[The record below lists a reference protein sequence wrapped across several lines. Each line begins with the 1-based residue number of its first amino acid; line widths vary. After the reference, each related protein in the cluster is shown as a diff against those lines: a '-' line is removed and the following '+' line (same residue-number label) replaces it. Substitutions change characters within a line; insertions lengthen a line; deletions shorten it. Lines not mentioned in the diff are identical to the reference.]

1 MTNIYPKDFFKTLNN
16 KIERATCFVMMPFD
30 PKFNVVNDTIRNTLQ
45 STELNFVCN
54 RADDIREPHIVE
66 TILKS
71 IWRAEYIIADLTD
84 RNPNVFY
91 ELGIAHCTKDIDKVI
106 ILTQNMESVPF
117 DLRQFRC
124 IVYNQTEEG
133 LMQLQKELIKTFEAV
148 AKHTF
153 RFKVA
158 EGRNFPFEKK
168 LAGKDRNFYKLNFEV
183 PHIGYGAV
191 KLLIHFNQIRIDRE
205 PDIKDSQ
212 FLFLTE
218 EKTTEK
224 IHNIPWTVSL
234 LNIDEQNKQA
244 MISIEIE

>member
-1 MTNIYPKDFFKTLNN
+1 MTTIYPKDYLRKLNN
-16 KIERATCFVMMPFD
+16 KVERATCFVMMPFN
-30 PKFNVVNDTIRNTLQ
+30 PEFNIVNETIRNTLQ
-45 STELNFVCN
+45 SPELNFVCN

-71 IWRAEYIIADLTD
+71 IWRAEYVIADLTD

-106 ILTQNMESVPF
+106 ILTQNMETVPF

-124 IVYNQTEEG
+124 IVYRQTEQG
-133 LMQLQKELIKTFEAV
+133 LLQLQKELIKTFETV

-158 EGRNFPFEKK
+158 EGRSFPFDKK
-168 LAGKDRNFYKLNFEV
+168 LAGKDRNFYQLRFEV

-191 KLLIHFNQIRIDRE
+191 KLLIHFNQIRIDRD
-205 PDIKDSQ
+205 PDKKESQ
-212 FLFLTE
+212 FLFLTN
-218 EKTTEK
+218 EKATEK
-224 IHNIPWTVSL
+224 IYNIPWTVSL
-234 LNIDEQNKQA
+234 LNIDEHNKEA
-244 MISIEIE
+244 MISIEID

>member
-1 MTNIYPKDFFKTLNN
+1 MTSIYPKDYFNTLNN
-16 KIERATCFVMMPFD
+16 RVERATCFVMMPFD
-30 PKFNVVNDTIRNTLQ
+30 LKFNDVNDTIRNTLQ
-45 STELNFVCN
+45 SPELNFVCN

-71 IWRAEYIIADLTD
+71 IWRAEYVIADLTD

-106 ILTQNMESVPF
+106 ILTQNMDSIPF

-124 IVYNQTEEG
+124 IVYKQSEEG
-133 LMQLQKELIKTFEAV
+133 LKQLQNELVKTFAEV

-158 EGRNFPFEKK
+158 EGRTFPFDKK
-168 LAGKDRNFYKLNFEV
+168 LAGKDRNFYQLKFEV

-191 KLLIHFNQIRIDRE
+191 KLLIHFNQIRIDRA
-205 PDIKDSQ
+205 PDTKDSQ
-212 FLFLTE
+212 FLFLSQD
-218 EKTTEK
+218 KLTEK
-224 IHNIPWTVSL
+224 IHNIPWTVTL
-234 LNIDEQNKQA
+234 INIDEYKKEA
-244 MISIEIE
+244 MISIEVE

>member
-1 MTNIYPKDFFKTLNN
+1 MASIYPKDYFKSLNN
-16 KIERATCFVMMPFD
+16 KIERASCFVMMPFD
-30 PKFNVVNDTIRNTLQ
+30 PKFNVVNETIRNTLQ
-45 STELNFVCN
+45 SPELNFVCN
-54 RADDIREPHIVE
+54 RADDIREPHIIE

-91 ELGIAHCTKDIDKVI
+91 ELGIAQCVKDIDKVI
-106 ILTQNMESVPF
+106 VLTQSMETVPF

-133 LMQLQKELIKTFEAV
+133 LLQLQTELIKTFEVV

-158 EGRNFPFEKK
+158 EGRAFPFDKK
-168 LAGKDRNFYKLNFEV
+168 LAGRDRNFYQLKFEV

-191 KLLIHFNQIRIDRE
+191 KLRIHFTQIRIDRE
-205 PDIKDSQ
+205 PDKKESQ

-234 LNIDEQNKQA
+234 LNIDETNKEA
-244 MISIEIE
+244 MISIEID